1 MHKAFKLYNGT
12 IYDLPGALRNVY
24 WAKCNARR
32 KQKTETQAQGLLRKA
47 TIAQKLANPKTM
59 DGSLTFRHEYEK
71 CGFNKFGEFQ
81 VL

>member
-1 MHKAFKLYNGT
+1 MHKAFKLYDGT

-47 TIAQKLANPKTM
+47 TIAEKLANPKTM
-59 DGSLTFRHEYEK
+59 DGSL
-71 CGFNKFGEFQ
+71 
-81 VL
+81 

>member
-1 MHKAFKLYNGT
+1 MHKAFKLYNGA

-24 WAKCNARR
+24 WAKYNARR
-32 KQKTETQAQGLLRKA
+32 KQKTKTQAQGLLRKA
-47 TIAQKLANPKTM
+47 TIAEKLANPKTM
-59 DGSLTFRHEYEK
+59 DGSLTFRHENEK